1 MANLHQL
8 IRIIP
13 PTSLSS
19 TLFYI
24 IHTITTIFPLI
35 ISNLNNNYYMK
46 KTFYLMGLLLLSLT
60 MSLTSCNNKDSAP
73 ENEGNSIV
81 LGDDMY
87 NITSALCTVDN
98 PESEVDLTFYCS
110 DLSLSIE
117 LKGEKELAVGVYE
130 LTREGRYTG
139 EIDFYSSDRDY
150 DATGTLAISIDETGS
165 IYTITLSGEA
175 FKDRGGRYL
184 SLVYQG
190 ELSK

>member
-1 MANLHQL
+1 
-8 IRIIP
+8 
-13 PTSLSS
+13 
-19 TLFYI
+19 
-24 IHTITTIFPLI
+24 
-35 ISNLNNNYYMK
+35 
-46 KTFYLMGLLLLSLT
+46 MGLLLLSLT
-60 MSLTSCNNKDSAP
+60 MSLTSCSEKDYAP

-87 NITSALCTVDN
+87 SITSALCTVDN

-139 EIDFYSSDRDY
+139 EIDFYNSDRDY
-150 DATGTLAISIDETGS
+150 DATGTLAISETTDGV
-165 IYTITLSGEA
+165 YTITLSGEA

>member
-1 MANLHQL
+1 
-8 IRIIP
+8 
-13 PTSLSS
+13 
-19 TLFYI
+19 
-24 IHTITTIFPLI
+24 
-35 ISNLNNNYYMK
+35 MK

-60 MSLTSCNNKDSAP
+60 MSLTSCSEKNTAP

-87 NITSALCTVDN
+87 SITSAICTVDN

-110 DLSLSIE
+110 DLSFSIE

-130 LTREGRYTG
+130 LSREGRYTG
-139 EIDFYSSDRDY
+139 EIDFYNSDREY
-150 DATGTLAISIDETGS
+150 DATGTLAISETTDGV
-165 IYTITLSGEA
+165 YTITLSGEA
-175 FKDRGGRYL
+175 FKDRVGRYL

>member
-1 MANLHQL
+1 MYKKNYNKIKNSA
-8 IRIIP
+8 
-13 PTSLSS
+13 
-19 TLFYI
+19 LF
-24 IHTITTIFPLI
+24 IT
-35 ISNLNNNYYMK
+35 NLNNNYYMK

-60 MSLTSCNNKDSAP
+60 MTLTSCNKDQTT

-87 NITSALCTVDN
+87 SITSALCTVDN
-98 PESEVDLTFYCS
+98 PESEVDLTFYCN

-139 EIDFYSSDRDY
+139 EIDFYSSDKDY
-150 DATGTLAISIDETGS
+150 DATGTLAIGETTDGV
-165 IYTITLSGEA
+165 YTITLSGEA
-175 FKDRGGRYL
+175 LKDRGGRYL

-190 ELSK
+190 EISK